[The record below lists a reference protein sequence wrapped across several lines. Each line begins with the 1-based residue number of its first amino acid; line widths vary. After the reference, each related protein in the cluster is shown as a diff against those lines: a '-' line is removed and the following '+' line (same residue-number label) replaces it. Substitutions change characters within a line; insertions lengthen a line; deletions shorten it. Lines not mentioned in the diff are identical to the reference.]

1 MIRANPKAIGRSKMR
16 AKIKKTIRF
25 AADALALVGFFTVMY
40 FVWIA
45 TGA

>member
-1 MIRANPKAIGRSKMR
+1 MR
-16 AKIKKTIRF
+16 AKIKKITRF

-45 TGA
+45 TGS